1 MTRLSPITQGL
12 ILSLTI
18 GALYL
23 LCAIA
28 VAIAPDILSSA
39 LGLVTHGLNLAPLAQ
54 SVAPMT
60 LTDLLVG
67 LLVLMAYSFV
77 AGAIYAV
84 SHNLLRRM

>member
-18 GALYL
+18 GVLYL

-84 SHNLLRRM
+84 IHNLLRRT